1 MTLKKLFLSVNNE
14 MKKRVHLKN
23 MRPIINKYNNIDW
36 KKYVYFDNN
45 KYNRNTVYKNENIEM
60 VIISWNNN
68 QKSGLHD
75 HPKNGCLMKILDGEL
90 NEYIYNEKLNLL
102 KINNCK
108 KDCISY
114 QEGKN
119 GIHDII
125 NKNNKTVSLHI
136 YSPPNHDITRY

>member
-23 MRPIINKYNNIDW
+23 MRPIINEYNNIDW

-45 KYNRNTVYKNENIEM
+45 KYNRNTVYENENIEM

-102 KINNCK
+102 KLV
-108 KDCISY
+108 Y
-114 QEGKN
+114 
-119 GIHDII
+119 
-125 NKNNKTVSLHI
+125 L
-136 YSPPNHDITRY
+136 

>member
-1 MTLKKLFLSVNNE
+1 
-14 MKKRVHLKN
+14 
-23 MRPIINKYNNIDW
+23 
-36 KKYVYFDNN
+36 VYFDNN
-45 KYNRNTVYKNENIEM
+45 KYNRNTVYENENIEM

-108 KDCISY
+108 KGCISY

-119 GIHDII
+119 G
-125 NKNNKTVSLHI
+125 NT
-136 YSPPNHDITRY
+136 

>member
-23 MRPIINKYNNIDW
+23 MRPIINEYNNIDW

-45 KYNRNTVYKNENIEM
+45 KYNRNTVYENENIEM

-90 NEYIYNEKLNLL
+90 NEYIYDEKLNLL
-102 KINNCK
+102 KIKNCK

-114 QEGKN
+114 QECKN